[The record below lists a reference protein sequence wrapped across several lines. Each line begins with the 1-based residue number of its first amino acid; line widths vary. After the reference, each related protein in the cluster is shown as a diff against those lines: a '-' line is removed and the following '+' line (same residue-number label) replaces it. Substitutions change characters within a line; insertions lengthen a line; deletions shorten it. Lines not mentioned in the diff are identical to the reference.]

1 MCLSWSF
8 GGRPVAGVASRAGVA
23 PRQNWRLGNWEWTL
37 ERPKPRFAVG
47 AALLKGRAIAGARL
61 EASRLELGAAKA
73 RSGLG
78 PWRLFSDGERD
89 SIPRRESPQFAV
101 AADW

>member
-1 MCLSWSF
+1 M
-8 GGRPVAGVASRAGVA
+8 
-23 PRQNWRLGNWEWTL
+23 
-37 ERPKPRFAVG
+37 
-47 AALLKGRAIAGARL
+47 AGARL
-61 EASRLELGAAKA
+61 EASRLEFGAAKA